1 MLTQHTWERGLPASS
16 PRRGQDALAPT
27 LAPTLCQGDS
37 MNRLKTGDE
46 VIVTAGSHR
55 GERGVVRRLVGSDR
69 VLIENV
75 NLVHKH
81 RKPNPQANQPGGI
94 VEEERPLHVS
104 NVALYN
110 AAIEKGGRVGI
121 KTLTEG
127 QRVRYFKS
135 DGEVID
141 TA

>member
-1 MLTQHTWERGLPASS
+1 
-16 PRRGQDALAPT
+16 
-27 LAPTLCQGDS
+27 

-46 VIVTAGSHR
+46 VIVTSGAHR
-55 GERGVVRRLVGSDR
+55 GARGVVRRLVGANR
-69 VLIENV
+69 VLVENV
-75 NLVHKH
+75 NLVRKH
-81 RKPNPQANQPGGI
+81 RKPNPQQNQPGGV

-110 AAIEKGGRVGI
+110 AGAGKGGRIGI
-121 KTLTEG
+121 RTLAGG

-141 TA
+141 QA

>member
-1 MLTQHTWERGLPASS
+1 MK
-16 PRRGQDALAPT
+16 
-27 LAPTLCQGDS
+27 
-37 MNRLKTGDE
+37 RLKTGDE
-46 VIVTAGSHR
+46 VIVMTGRNR
-55 GERGVVRRLVGSDR
+55 GARGVVTRLVGEDR

-75 NLVHKH
+75 NLVRKH
-81 RKPNPQANQPGGI
+81 RKPNPQQNQPGGI

-110 AAIEKGGRVGI
+110 PATEQGGRIGI
-121 KTLTEG
+121 KTLAEG

>member
-1 MLTQHTWERGLPASS
+1 MK
-16 PRRGQDALAPT
+16 
-27 LAPTLCQGDS
+27 
-37 MNRLKTGDE
+37 RLKTGDE
-46 VIVTAGSHR
+46 VIVIAGSNR
-55 GERGVVRRLVGSDR
+55 GARGVVTRLVGKDR

-75 NLVHKH
+75 NLVRKH

-94 VEEERPLHVS
+94 IEEERPLHVS

-110 AAIEKGGRVGI
+110 PVSEKGERIGI
-121 KTLTEG
+121 KTLAEG

>member
-1 MLTQHTWERGLPASS
+1 
-16 PRRGQDALAPT
+16 
-27 LAPTLCQGDS
+27 

-46 VIVTAGSHR
+46 VIVTAGAHR

-75 NLVHKH
+75 NLVRKH

-110 AAIEKGGRVGI
+110 AAIESGGRIGI
-121 KTLTEG
+121 KTLAEG

-141 TA
+141 TT

>member
-1 MLTQHTWERGLPASS
+1 MQ
-16 PRRGQDALAPT
+16 
-27 LAPTLCQGDS
+27 
-37 MNRLKTGDE
+37 RLKTGDE
-46 VIVTAGSHR
+46 VVVTAGAHR
-55 GERGVVRRLVGSDR
+55 GERGVVRKLVGEDR

-75 NLVHKH
+75 NLVRKH
-81 RKPNPQANQPGGI
+81 RKPNPQENQPGGI

-110 AAIEKGGRVGI
+110 PRAEKAGRIGV
-121 KTLTEG
+121 KTLVEG

>member
-1 MLTQHTWERGLPASS
+1 MK
-16 PRRGQDALAPT
+16 
-27 LAPTLCQGDS
+27 
-37 MNRLKTGDE
+37 RLKTGDE

-55 GERGVVRRLVGSDR
+55 GERGLVRKLVGADR

-75 NLVHKH
+75 NLVRKH
-81 RKPNPQANQPGGI
+81 RKPNPQQNQPGGI

-110 AAIEKGGRVGI
+110 PRTEKASRIGI
-121 KTLTEG
+121 KTLVEG

>member
-1 MLTQHTWERGLPASS
+1 MK
-16 PRRGQDALAPT
+16 
-27 LAPTLCQGDS
+27 
-37 MNRLKTGDE
+37 RLKTGDE
-46 VIVTAGSHR
+46 VIVTTGRNR
-55 GERGVVRRLVGSDR
+55 GARGVVTRLVGEDR

-75 NLVHKH
+75 NLVRKH
-81 RKPNPQANQPGGI
+81 RKPNPQQNVPGGI

-110 AAIEKGGRVGI
+110 SVTEKGGRIGI
-121 KTLTEG
+121 KTLADG

-141 TA
+141 TV

>member
-1 MLTQHTWERGLPASS
+1 MK
-16 PRRGQDALAPT
+16 
-27 LAPTLCQGDS
+27 
-37 MNRLKTGDE
+37 RLKTGDE
-46 VIVTAGSHR
+46 VIVTTGRNR
-55 GERGVVRRLVGSDR
+55 GQRGVITRLVGRDR

-110 AAIEKGGRVGI
+110 PTTEQGGRIGV
-121 KTLTEG
+121 KTLAGG
-127 QRVRYFKS
+127 QRVRFFKS

>member
-1 MLTQHTWERGLPASS
+1 MK
-16 PRRGQDALAPT
+16 
-27 LAPTLCQGDS
+27 
-37 MNRLKTGDE
+37 RLKQGDE
-46 VIVTAGSHR
+46 VIVIAGRNR
-55 GERGVVRRLVGSDR
+55 GARGVVTRLVGADR

-75 NLVHKH
+75 NLVRKH

-110 AAIEKGGRVGI
+110 PATERAGRIGI
-121 KTLTEG
+121 KTLGQG
-127 QRVRYFKS
+127 QRVRFFKS

>member
-1 MLTQHTWERGLPASS
+1 
-16 PRRGQDALAPT
+16 
-27 LAPTLCQGDS
+27 

-46 VIVTAGSHR
+46 VIVIAGSNR
-55 GERGVVRRLVGSDR
+55 GARGVVRRLVGADR
-69 VLIENV
+69 VLVENV
-75 NLVHKH
+75 NLVRKH
-81 RKPNPQANQPGGI
+81 RKPNPQGNQPGGI

-110 AAIEKGGRVGI
+110 PVSEKGDRIGI
-121 KTLTEG
+121 KVLTEG
-127 QRVRYFKS
+127 QRVRFFKS